1 MEMVD
6 NRPFNLKVI
15 FSLISLFLMLP
26 PLFTNEPS
34 FYRTLFIFLINRVI
48 DMLFGEQD
56 DYTLFF
62 KIWALINRWMG
73 VLVSAIAF
81 CLLNSDFS
89 KLFSIESLQ
98 IINIGLFVVALSFVL
113 KEMIMLIVISVY
125 EKLIR
130 QKIKED
136 TSK

>member
-1 MEMVD
+1 
-6 NRPFNLKVI
+6 
-15 FSLISLFLMLP
+15 
-26 PLFTNEPS
+26 
-34 FYRTLFIFLINRVI
+34 
-48 DMLFGEQD
+48 MLFGEQD